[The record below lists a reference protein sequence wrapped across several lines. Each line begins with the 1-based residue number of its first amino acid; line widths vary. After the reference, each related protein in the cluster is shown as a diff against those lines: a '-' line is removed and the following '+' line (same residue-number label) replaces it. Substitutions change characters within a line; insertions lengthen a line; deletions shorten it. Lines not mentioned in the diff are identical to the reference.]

1 MQEIITEI
9 YGFFTSEHFNFWLTA
24 GLAVFAVVTKIV
36 AQVQKTRNN
45 FKLANY
51 DAKVKAKE
59 IELKALYEQNEVIKQ
74 ESEKYKEYVY
84 QCKQSVENI
93 SEALIIAFNNS
104 NLNAS
109 AKILVEEKLKAVDKI
124 IIEASE
130 GASKIQAPLVETIVA
145 VKEVVEPI
153 VTPIIEEAKNYKRVR

>member
-9 YGFFTSEHFNFWLTA
+9 YGFFTSEHFNFYLTA
-24 GLAVFAVVTKIV
+24 GLAIYAVISKIV
-36 AQVQKTRNN
+36 TQVYKTRNN
-45 FKLANY
+45 LKLANF

-59 IELKALYEQNEVIKQ
+59 IELKALYDQNEVVKQ

-124 IIEASE
+124 IVEASE
-130 GASKIQAPLVETIVA
+130 SASKIQEKVVETAEV
-145 VKEVVEPI
+145 VKDVVEPI
-153 VTPIIEEAKNYKRVR
+153 VKPIDKHIYKRVR

>member
-1 MQEIITEI
+1 MQEIITEV
-9 YGFFTSEHFNFWLTA
+9 YGFFTSEHFNFYLTA
-24 GLAVFAVVTKIV
+24 GLAIFAVISKIV
-36 AQVQKTRNN
+36 TQVQKTRNN
-45 FKLANY
+45 LKLANF

-59 IELKALYEQNEVIKQ
+59 IELKALYDQNEVIKQ

-124 IIEASE
+124 IVEASE
-130 GASKIQAPLVETIVA
+130 GASKIQEKVVETAEV

-153 VTPIIEEAKNYKRVR
+153 VQPIEKQVYKRVR

>member
-9 YGFFTSEHFNFWLTA
+9 YGFFTSEHFNFYLTA
-24 GLAVFAVVTKIV
+24 GLAIYAVVSKIV
-36 AQVQKTRNN
+36 IQVRKTRNN
-45 FKLANY
+45 LKLANF

-59 IELKALYEQNEVIKQ
+59 IELKALYDQNEVIKQ

-124 IIEASE
+124 IVEANE
-130 GASKIQAPLVETIVA
+130 GASKIQEKVVEAAEV

-153 VTPIIEEAKNYKRVR
+153 VKPIEKQVYKRVR